1 MITQDWNNI
10 RSQFPVLKTQVN
22 GHALS
27 YLDNGA
33 SSQMPESVIDR
44 LASYHQHEHANIH
57 RGVHYL
63 SQTATTTYEETRS
76 LVADFLNAESLEQ
89 IIFTTGT
96 TDSIN
101 LVAESWG
108 VVFFQMG
115 MKLFY
120 QKWNITQILSLA
132 DDCSKNRCN
141 YKSYTIT

>member
-1 MITQDWNNI
+1 MVAIDWNHI

-33 SSQMPESVIDR
+33 SSQMPESVITR
-44 LASYHQHEHANIH
+44 LTDYQRYEHANIH
-57 RGVHYL
+57 RGVHHL
-63 SQTATTTYEETRS
+63 SQTATSAYEDTRS
-76 LVADFLNAESLEQ
+76 LVRDFIHAESLEQ

-108 VVFFQMG
+108 SS
-115 MKLFY
+115 
-120 QKWNITQILSLA
+120 NLSEG
-132 DDCSKNRCN
+132 D
-141 YKSYTIT
+141 

>member
-33 SSQMPESVIDR
+33 SSQMPEPVIDR
-44 LASYHQHEHANIH
+44 LASYHQHEHSNIH

-108 VVFFQMG
+108 SSF
-115 MKLFY
+115 
-120 QKWNITQILSLA
+120 LS
-132 DDCSKNRCN
+132 DGR
-141 YKSYTIT
+141 

>member
-44 LASYHQHEHANIH
+44 LACYHQHEHANIH

-63 SQTATTTYEETRS
+63 
-76 LVADFLNAESLEQ
+76 
-89 IIFTTGT
+89 
-96 TDSIN
+96 
-101 LVAESWG
+101 
-108 VVFFQMG
+108 
-115 MKLFY
+115 
-120 QKWNITQILSLA
+120 
-132 DDCSKNRCN
+132 
-141 YKSYTIT
+141 